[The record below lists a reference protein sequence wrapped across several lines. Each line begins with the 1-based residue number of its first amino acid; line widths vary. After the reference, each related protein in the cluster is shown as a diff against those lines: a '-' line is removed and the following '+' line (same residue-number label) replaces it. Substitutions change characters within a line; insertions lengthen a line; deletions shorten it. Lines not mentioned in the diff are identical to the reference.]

1 MQLPEGITCV
11 DPTQPIATLMNGDT
25 AFNLTF
31 ILEQSTG
38 YRVWKKPTQSYG
50 TGFYPSP
57 QIESVQ
63 VVHNDHAGYFLEI
76 QRTPISPRNV
86 EQ

>member
-1 MQLPEGITCV
+1 MREKFSNSIVICAGDMQLPEGITCV
-11 DPTQPIATLMNGDT
+11 DPTQPDLTLMNDET
-25 AFNLTF
+25 PFDLTF

-50 TGFYPSP
+50 TGFYPLP

-63 VVHNDHAGYFLEI
+63 I
-76 QRTPISPRNV
+76 